1 MHQEKGSLWA
11 RVLHHKYACQKNIFP
26 KFKSCSNTWI
36 GIKKEEAVFKNGIKW
51 IVRKDSQLSFWFDK
65 WLIDGPLRNIIH
77 GPLNRGEDCLLLKD
91 ACSQQSWHREVISFQ
106 LPPNLLLRIKA
117 FPFPIHASGT
127 NRISWASSPNGE
139 LELKDAY
146 RLAGLNTDD
155 PTMNSFVENWVW
167 KTNTIPKIKCFLW
180 QCVHRS
186 IPVRKVL
193 VARGLN
199 LPASCPLCNGPSESI
214 IHVLRDCSIAQQYG
228 TPYLHQCF
236 PTRSLESI
244 YQIGFIS
251 IVNHNNLVLWVF
263 HGGFFFPLEYGT
275 YGYTGIEWFFKMKPL
290 TRSPNLILLLRQLS
304 MPFLVLM
311 RVRKGSWEQFL
322 SSGSHPTKLA

>member
-1 MHQEKGSLWA
+1 
-11 RVLHHKYACQKNIFP
+11 
-26 KFKSCSNTWI
+26 
-36 GIKKEEAVFKNGIKW
+36 
-51 IVRKDSQLSFWFDK
+51 
-65 WLIDGPLRNIIH
+65 
-77 GPLNRGEDCLLLKD
+77 
-91 ACSQQSWHREVISFQ
+91 
-106 LPPNLLLRIKA
+106 
-117 FPFPIHASGT
+117 
-127 NRISWASSPNGE
+127 
-139 LELKDAY
+139 
-146 RLAGLNTDD
+146 
-155 PTMNSFVENWVW
+155 MNSFVDNWVW
-167 KTNTIPKIKCFLW
+167 KTNTMPKIKCSLW

-186 IPVRKVL
+186 IPVREVL
-193 VARGLN
+193 VPRGLN
-199 LPASCPLCNGPSESI
+199 LPTSCPLCNGPSESI

-236 PTRSLESI
+236 PTRSLEST

-263 HGGFFFPLEYGT
+263 HGGVFFPLECGT

-322 SSGSHPTKLA
+322 SSGSHPTKLAQAEYR